1 MGVYEKKENKGK
13 KEAESSASRLKEINA
28 VLVKYQITRGITPEK
43 LRNILEELGPTFI
56 KIGQIMSLHSDILP
70 KRYCEE
76 LMKLDSDVP
85 PMPFDDV
92 LEVLNAAYTEPL
104 ENIFSKIDHDTLGSA
119 SIAQVHRAKLKNG
132 EDVIIKV
139 QRRGIRDT
147 MQRDMRLLHK
157 AVKLLPPIGDL
168 RHLVDLGQVLNEMW
182 KVTEEELNFLTEAD
196 NMEEF
201 TANNCGI
208 NYIRIPRL
216 YRQYTTQTVLVMEY
230 IGGCSITDLDYLK
243 KYEYDTEEI
252 GRKLIN
258 NYIKQIMDDGFFHA
272 DPHPGNVKVLDGKI
286 VWIDMG
292 MMGRLSERYR
302 SLLAQAVDGI
312 ANNDISKIENAVL
325 QLGEFWN
332 KPDRDAL
339 YAGIRD
345 FLESY
350 GQSTFGQID
359 LGDVLQNLM
368 DIMKENKVRMPHGLT
383 MLARGLS
390 HMEGVLEVL
399 SPDINMVEIAADRMR
414 EEYLSTLDWKAE
426 LQRSGWKLYRSFRK
440 GVQIPGLV
448 SDIMSEY
455 LKGKSRFNMELRAS
469 NDFAW
474 LLRYLV
480 RNVVIGLWVTALI
493 IGSSIICNTYMKPEI
508 LGMPWLAFLGFLAS
522 GLIVIGVV
530 LRHYLTR
537 RKK

>member
-1 MGVYEKKENKGK
+1 MSHHESTEKTEQT
-13 KEAESSASRLKEINA
+13 SSASRLKEINE
-28 VLVKYQITRGITPEK
+28 VLAKHQITRGITPEK
-43 LRNILEELGPTFI
+43 LREILEDLGPTFI

-70 KRYCEE
+70 KRYCDE
-76 LMKLDSDVP
+76 LMKLDSEVP
-85 PMPFDDV
+85 PMPFEDV
-92 LEVLNAAYTEPL
+92 LEVLDATYTEPWQD
-104 ENIFSKIDHDTLGSA
+104 IFSEINHDTLGSA
-119 SIAQVHRAKLKNG
+119 SIAQVHRAKLKSG
-132 EDVIIKV
+132 EDVIVKV
-139 QRRGIRDT
+139 QRKGIRET

-168 RHLVDLGQVLNEMW
+168 KHLVDLGQVLDEMW

-201 TANNCGI
+201 AANNSGL
-208 NYIRIPRL
+208 NYIRVPRL

-230 IGGCSITDLDYLK
+230 IGGCSITDLAYLK
-243 KYEYDTEEI
+243 KYEYDTEEV

-292 MMGRLSERYR
+292 MMGRLSERDR
-302 SLLAQAVDGI
+302 HLLAQAIDGI
-312 ANNDISKIENAVL
+312 ASNDISKIENAVL

-332 KPDRDAL
+332 KPDWDAL
-339 YAGIRD
+339 YSGIRD

-350 GQSTFGQID
+350 GHSTFGQID

-368 DIMKENKVRMPHGLT
+368 DIMKENRVRMPHGLT

-390 HMEGVLEVL
+390 HMEGVLEIL
-399 SPDINMVEIAADRMR
+399 SPNINMMEIAADRMR
-414 EEYLSTLDWKAE
+414 EEYFANMDWKAE
-426 LQRSGWKLYRSFRK
+426 LQRGGWKFYRSLRK
-440 GVQIPGLV
+440 GAQIPGLV
-448 SDIMSEY
+448 SDIMNEY

-480 RNVVIGLWVTALI
+480 RNIVIGLWVTALI
-493 IGSSIICNTYMKPEI
+493 VGSSIICNTDMQPEI

-522 GLIVIGVV
+522 GIIVLGVI
-530 LRHYLTR
+530 LRHFLTKR
-537 RKK
+537 RK